1 MSTATTGKPAGK
13 ASGKLGALFKDKR
26 VQIGAAGAAALGLIV
41 LLKRGGSTPG
51 AGESDPT
58 GQGGS
63 SINTGTLDSTGTDS
77 YSAIA
82 QLGQA
87 WDDTWNQQFAG
98 FQSSL
103 TGIQGQL
110 DQLGQAPPTTTPIGG
125 GPATAPATGGK
136 AGHGTGPLWGWY
148 QVKKGDSFASIEQ
161 KTKVSDA
168 TLKGLN
174 KGTGHLDVGDWLKFR
189 SAAGPRPS

>member
-1 MSTATTGKPAGK
+1 MSTATVPGKPA
-13 ASGKLGALFKDKR
+13 AGKLGHLFKDKR
-26 VQIGAAGAAALGLIV
+26 VQIGAAAAAALGLIV
-41 LLKRGGSTPG
+41 LLKRGTGTPG
-51 AGESDPT
+51 AGQSDPT

-87 WDDTWNQQFAG
+87 WDDTWNTQFQG
-98 FQSSL
+98 FQSTL

-110 DQLGQAPPTTTPIGG
+110 DQLGQAPPTTPIGG
-125 GPATAPATGGK
+125 GPAVTPAPGK
-136 AGHGTGPLWGWY
+136 AGHGTGPLWGWIK
-148 QVKKGDSFASIEQ
+148 VKKGDSFASIE
-161 KTKVSDA
+161 KATGVSDSL
-168 TLKGLN
+168 LKGLN
-174 KGTGHLDVGDWLKFR
+174 PGTGHLDAGDWLKFR